1 MRQPASLR
9 DRLALGAVVVTA
21 LCLGVLTVGFNAL
34 LSHQLRGDADELLR
48 TRALAAA
55 ATLDVAPGGTLSER
69 GAPQD
74 RALDARTWLYEGRR
88 ALERASGDD
97 EVQRRADA
105 LAGTGERLVQT
116 GEPDAVRFYAL
127 PVRSGTRQVGTV
139 VSSVVLDPYERV
151 ADVALLASG
160 AFAVLVLGGT
170 FLLSRA
176 LIDRALSPVREM
188 TEQAGRWSSTDVDRR
203 FGPGPRPAEL
213 AALAAT
219 LDGVLD
225 RLSAVLRHERQLSG
239 ELSHELRTPLAA
251 VVAEVELLDS
261 RPRRPEELAA
271 GHAAVLAAAERM
283 SRVLESLLT
292 AARATADGPPGRCDV
307 LAAVRAAVDLAA
319 PPEGVLHVEAP
330 VPVPAAGV
338 DAALLER
345 ALGPVL
351 DNAVRHCR
359 SSVVVQVC
367 AGAAGP
373 EVAVQDDGPGV
384 EPGLAQTMFEPGVR
398 GEDGHGGAGLGLA
411 LARRLARAG
420 GGDLVLAPSCPG
432 AGARLVLSLPPG

>member
-1 MRQPASLR
+1 
-9 DRLALGAVVVTA
+9 
-21 LCLGVLTVGFNAL
+21 
-34 LSHQLRGDADELLR
+34 
-48 TRALAAA
+48 
-55 ATLDVAPGGTLSER
+55 
-69 GAPQD
+69 
-74 RALDARTWLYEGRR
+74 
-88 ALERASGDD
+88 
-97 EVQRRADA
+97 
-105 LAGTGERLVQT
+105 
-116 GEPDAVRFYAL
+116 
-127 PVRSGTRQVGTV
+127 
-139 VSSVVLDPYERV
+139 
-151 ADVALLASG
+151 
-160 AFAVLVLGGT
+160 
-170 FLLSRA
+170 
-176 LIDRALSPVREM
+176 M
-188 TEQAGRWSSTDVDRR
+188 TEQAGRWSSSDVDRR
-203 FGPGPRPAEL
+203 FGPGARPTEL
-213 AALAAT
+213 AELAAT

-261 RPRRPEELAA
+261 RPRRPDELAA

-307 LAAVRAAVDLAA
+307 LTAVHAAVELAA
-319 PPEGVLHVEAP
+319 PPEGVVRVEAP
-330 VPVPAAGV
+330 GPVPAAGV

-359 SSVVVQVC
+359 SSVLVRVC
-367 AGAAGP
+367 AGATGP

-384 EPGLAQTMFEPGVR
+384 EPALADTLFDPGVR

-420 GGDLVLAPSCPG
+420 GGDLVLAPGRAG